1 MLGALFGLL
10 KNKTGLLIIG
20 ILLLGFGGLSLLMED
35 GTVRCGGETMTVDD
49 VCEETRRGRT
59 TVKSYDEVKSEDHM
73 VAVIA
78 AGAGGL
84 MTLIGG
90 VWMLTTRTKKVE
102 PEPTA
107 ANVIIERP

>member
-35 GTVRCGGETMTVDD
+35 GTVWCGGEKMTVDD
-49 VCEETRRGRT
+49 VCEETRRGSST
-59 TVKSYDEVKSEDHM
+59 LKSYDEVRSEDHTM
-73 VAVIA
+73 AVVA
-78 AGAGGL
+78 AGAGGV

-90 VWMLTTRTKKVE
+90 VWTLATRPKKVK
-102 PEPTA
+102 PEHTA
-107 ANVIIERP
+107 ADVIIERR